1 MTIHR
6 SLPNVDIAAHMKM
19 RWRRSARLLRRD
31 AREGVDLTSPP
42 SPPPPPPP
50 PPSSS
55 FAVVVCSFRL
65 AGCGHGDALLVRLSV
80 SVDVEMVLSCSTRS
94 SYCKVHFNMYV

>member
-31 AREGVDLTSPP
+31 AREGVDVLTIPP
-42 SPPPPPPP
+42 SPPPL

-55 FAVVVCSFRL
+55 SVATVVGSFVS
-65 AGCGHGDALLVRLSV
+65 GHGKD
-80 SVDVEMVLSCSTRS
+80 
-94 SYCKVHFNMYV
+94 KK